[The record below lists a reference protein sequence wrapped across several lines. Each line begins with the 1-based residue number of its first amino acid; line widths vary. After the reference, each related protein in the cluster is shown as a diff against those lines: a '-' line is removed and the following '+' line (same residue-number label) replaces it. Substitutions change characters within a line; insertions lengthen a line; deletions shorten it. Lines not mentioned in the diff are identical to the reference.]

1 MSLADVVGL
10 PAWVDGIGLV
20 RVGAGEDDRAPDGCV
35 ALLHE
40 MASAETAM
48 SVAAGM
54 APWAVRRHI
63 LFAGKDIWDQNFV
76 MMVIPN

>member
-1 MSLADVVGL
+1 M
-10 PAWVDGIGLV
+10 GLV
-20 RVGAGEDDRAPDGCV
+20 SVGAGEDDRAPDGCV

-63 LFAGKDIWDQNFV
+63 LFVGKDI
-76 MMVIPN
+76 